1 MSKRGQRRPGA
12 LRRGQEFSDLQD
24 TFLLSRE
31 PGSSFSETSH
41 STSWWAGRDER
52 KVRGPSLKEQLS
64 EKEQHIAR
72 IQDALRR
79 EREKSSRLQ
88 SRCVQQGAEL
98 RRREQQASRLRER
111 LADTRRDRGHGE
123 GMHTHTHTLASVM
136 LIEQLLRPA
145 RGNPSRREEAA
156 LPAML
161 ERREAELREAMKL
174 RHGLTSLLHTL
185 RRDMEQTIQDTDVEQ
200 EEADNGV
207 GSNQRRCWGS
217 MWTGGVVQGWRKVQ
231 RRLEDLLIAGHTGE
245 GTDQDKLLAQLEQ
258 ELQEGHQL
266 IKTQQQLLQD
276 SLNSPMPD
284 TLEDCYFL
292 EEWEGLQARRAE
304 MEQQRRSFQRERQ
317 AFTDAAIRLGRERC
331 EFEQQKASLV
341 KQHYLCESPVFGK
354 TTRYNR
360 RESTALSLLGSDH
373 TSFSDSCLA
382 ASSSLGSGVTPWPRW
397 GTARGCGEV
406 RVQTPSTPELYSFL
420 RLPFQNRS
428 SENPAQPESWDK
440 GARRHQL
447 SPLPPGMDFS
457 F

>member
-31 PGSSFSETSH
+31 PGSSFSEPSH

-111 LADTRRDRGHGE
+111 LADTRRDRGHAMELLNPLPRVLGRR
-123 GMHTHTHTLASVM
+123 
-136 LIEQLLRPA
+136 EQPLRPA
-145 RGNPSRREEAA
+145 RGNPRREEAA
-156 LPAML
+156 LLLML

-200 EEADNGV
+200 EEADNGLV
-207 GSNQRRCWGS
+207 QSEEVLGEHV
-217 MWTGGVVQGWRKVQ
+217 TGGVVQGWRKVQ

-258 ELQEGHQL
+258 ELQESHQL

-276 SLNSPMPD
+276 SLNSPIPD

-428 SENPAQPESWDK
+428 SENPAQPESWGK